1 MSDLNSIINLH
12 DKRLRLLETKQFIAS
27 ELSDIIEFDN
37 IASLFDNYRSRFVL
51 SFNTATQSV
60 LNPYRLIVVVN
71 GIIQNVSFPD
81 YVSHS
86 PLQKD
91 GFYIDYEGYIVFAEA
106 PPIGSVCNIRLMPG
120 PTTNVASKVYPLKP
134 ANILLGA

>member
-12 DKRLRLLETKQFIAS
+12 DKRLRLLETRESIFVSLPDITEFD
-27 ELSDIIEFDN
+27 ELS
-37 IASLFDNYRSRFVL
+37 SQFDNYTSRFVL
-51 SFNTATQSV
+51 KFNTEVQSV
-60 LNPYRLIVVVN
+60 LNPYRLLVVVN
-71 GIIQNVSFPD
+71 GIIQSVSFPD

-106 PPIGSVCNIRLMPG
+106 PPIGSVCNIRLMSG
-120 PTTNVASKVYPLKP
+120 PTTNAVSKVYPLKP

>member
-1 MSDLNSIINLH
+1 MSDLNQIINLH
-12 DKRLRLLETKQFIAS
+12 DKRLRSLETK
-27 ELSDIIEFDN
+27 LTPTTVLPDILEFDD
-37 IASLFDNYRSRFVL
+37 ISSRFDNYTSRFIL
-51 SFNTATQSV
+51 SFNVETQSV

-71 GIIQNVSFPD
+71 GIIQSVSFPD

-106 PPIGSVCNIRLMPG
+106 PVIGSVCNIRLMPG
-120 PTTNVASKVYPLKP
+120 PTTNVGSKIYPLKP

>member
-1 MSDLNSIINLH
+1 MSDLNQIINLH
-12 DKRLRLLETKQFIAS
+12 DKRLRYLETKPDATTT
-27 ELSDIIEFDN
+27 LSDIVEFDDL
-37 IASLFDNYRSRFVL
+37 SSRFDNYTSRFVL

-60 LNPYRLIVVVN
+60 LNPYRLIVIVN
-71 GIIQNVSFPD
+71 GIIQTVSFPD

-91 GFYIDYEGYIVFAEA
+91 GFYIDNEGYIVFAEA
-106 PPIGSVCNIRLMPG
+106 PPIGSMCNIRLMPG
-120 PTTNVASKVYPLKP
+120 PTTNAVNKVYPLKP

>member
-1 MSDLNSIINLH
+1 MSDLNQIINLH
-12 DKRLRLLETKQFIAS
+12 DKRLRVLETKATPVNI
-27 ELSDIIEFDN
+27 LPDIIEFDDL
-37 IASLFDNYRSRFVL
+37 SSQFDNYTSRFIL
-51 SFNTATQSV
+51 SFNTETQSV

-71 GIIQNVSFPD
+71 GIIQSVSFPD

-106 PPIGSVCNIRLMPG
+106 PPIGSVCNIRLMSG
-120 PTTNVASKVYPLKP
+120 PTTNAVSKIYPLKP

>member
-1 MSDLNSIINLH
+1 MSDLNQIINFH
-12 DKRLRLLETKQFIAS
+12 DKRLRSLETKVTPATV
-27 ELSDIIEFDN
+27 LPDILEFDD
-37 IASLFDNYRSRFVL
+37 ISSRFDNYTSRFIL
-51 SFNTATQSV
+51 SFNVEAQSV

-71 GIIQNVSFPD
+71 GIIQSVSFPD

-106 PPIGSVCNIRLMPG
+106 PSIGSACNIRLMPG
-120 PTTNVASKVYPLKP
+120 PTTNVVSKVYPLKP

>member
-51 SFNTATQSV
+51 SFNTTTQSV

>member
-1 MSDLNSIINLH
+1 MSDLNQIINFH
-12 DKRLRLLETKQFIAS
+12 DKRLRILETKTTPVTV
-27 ELSDIIEFDN
+27 LPDIIEFDN
-37 IASLFDNYRSRFVL
+37 VSSLFDNYRSRFTL
-51 SFNTATQSV
+51 TFNTEIQPIV
-60 LNPYRLIVVVN
+60 NPYRLIVVVN

-106 PPIGSVCNIRLMPG
+106 PPVGSVCNIRLMSG
-120 PTTNVASKVYPLKP
+120 PTTNAASKVYPLKP

>member
-1 MSDLNSIINLH
+1 MSDLNQIINLH
-12 DKRLRLLETKQFIAS
+12 DKRLRSLETK
-27 ELSDIIEFDN
+27 LTPTTVLPDILEFDD
-37 IASLFDNYRSRFVL
+37 ISSRFDDYTSRFIL
-51 SFNTATQSV
+51 SFNVETQSV

-71 GIIQNVSFPD
+71 GIIQSVSFPD

-120 PTTNVASKVYPLKP
+120 PTTNVVNKVYPLKP

>member
-12 DKRLRLLETKQFIAS
+12 DKRLRLLETRQSITA

-51 SFNTATQSV
+51 SFNTETQSV

-71 GIIQNVSFPD
+71 GIIQSVSFPD

>member
-1 MSDLNSIINLH
+1 MSDLNQIINFH
-12 DKRLRLLETKQFIAS
+12 DKRLRTLETKLTPVTPIP
-27 ELSDIIEFDN
+27 DIVEFDN
-37 IASLFDNYRSRFVL
+37 ISSRFDDYTSRFIL
-51 SFNTATQSV
+51 SFNTETQTVS
-60 LNPYRLIVVVN
+60 NPYRLMVLVN
-71 GIIQNVSFPD
+71 GIIQSVSFPD

-106 PPIGSVCNIRLMPG
+106 PPIGSVCNIRLMSG

>member
-1 MSDLNSIINLH
+1 MSDLNQIINLH
-12 DKRLRLLETKQFIAS
+12 DKRLRVLETRTTPGVV
-27 ELSDIIEFDN
+27 LPDIVEFDN
-37 IASLFDNYRSRFVL
+37 IASLFDNYKSRFLL
-51 SFNTATQSV
+51 SFNTETQSV
-60 LNPYRLIVVVN
+60 LNPYRLIVLVN
-71 GIIQNVSFPD
+71 GIIQSVSFPD

-106 PPIGSVCNIRLMPG
+106 PPVGSVCNIRLMSG
-120 PTTNVASKVYPLKP
+120 PTTNAVSKIYPLKP

>member
-12 DKRLRLLETKQFIAS
+12 DKRLRLLETRQFITT

-51 SFNTATQSV
+51 SFNTETQSV

-71 GIIQNVSFPD
+71 GIIQSVSFPD

-120 PTTNVASKVYPLKP
+120 PTTNVGSKIYPLKP

>member
-1 MSDLNSIINLH
+1 MSDLNQIINLH
-12 DKRLRLLETKQFIAS
+12 DKRLRVLETKVTPANI
-27 ELSDIIEFDN
+27 LPDIIEFDDL
-37 IASLFDNYRSRFVL
+37 SSRFDNYAYRFIL
-51 SFNTATQSV
+51 SFNTETQSV

-71 GIIQNVSFPD
+71 GIIQSVSFPD

-106 PPIGSVCNIRLMPG
+106 PPIGSVCNIRLMSG
-120 PTTNVASKVYPLKP
+120 PTTNAVSKIYPLKP

>member
-1 MSDLNSIINLH
+1 MSDLNSIINLY
-12 DKRLRLLETKQFIAS
+12 DKRLRLLETRESIFVSLPDITEFD
-27 ELSDIIEFDN
+27 ELS
-37 IASLFDNYRSRFVL
+37 SQFDNYTSRFVL
-51 SFNTATQSV
+51 RFNTEVQSV
-60 LNPYRLIVVVN
+60 LNPYRLLVVVN
-71 GIIQNVSFPD
+71 GIIQSVSFPD

-106 PPIGSVCNIRLMPG
+106 PPIGSVCNIRLMSG
-120 PTTNVASKVYPLKP
+120 PTTNAVSKVYPLKP

>member
-1 MSDLNSIINLH
+1 MSDLNQIINLH
-12 DKRLRLLETKQFIAS
+12 DKRLRSLETK
-27 ELSDIIEFDN
+27 LTPTTVLPDILEFDD
-37 IASLFDNYRSRFVL
+37 ISSRFDDYTSRFIL
-51 SFNTATQSV
+51 SFNVETQSV

-71 GIIQNVSFPD
+71 GIIQSVSFPD

-120 PTTNVASKVYPLKP
+120 PTTNVVSKVYCDFHVSLM
-134 ANILLGA
+134 LLD

>member
-1 MSDLNSIINLH
+1 MSDLNQIINLH
-12 DKRLRLLETKQFIAS
+12 DKRLRSLETK
-27 ELSDIIEFDN
+27 LTPTTVLPDILEFDD
-37 IASLFDNYRSRFVL
+37 ISSRFDNYTSRFIL
-51 SFNTATQSV
+51 SFNVEAQSV

-71 GIIQNVSFPD
+71 GIIQSVSFPD

-106 PPIGSVCNIRLMPG
+106 PPVGSVCNIRLMSG
-120 PTTNVASKVYPLKP
+120 PTTNAASKVYPLKP

>member
-1 MSDLNSIINLH
+1 MSDLNQIINFH
-12 DKRLRLLETKQFIAS
+12 DKRLRSLETKTNPINT
-27 ELSDIIEFDN
+27 LPDIIEFDDL
-37 IASLFDNYRSRFVL
+37 SSRFDNYTSRFIL
-51 SFNTATQSV
+51 SFNVETQSV

-71 GIIQNVSFPD
+71 GIIQSVSFPD

-106 PPIGSVCNIRLMPG
+106 PLAGSVCNIRLMSG
-120 PTTNVASKVYPLKP
+120 PTTNAVNKVYPLKP

>member
-1 MSDLNSIINLH
+1 MSDLNQIINLH
-12 DKRLRLLETKQFIAS
+12 DKRLRSLETK
-27 ELSDIIEFDN
+27 LTPTTVLPDILEFDD
-37 IASLFDNYRSRFVL
+37 ISSRFDDYTSRFIL
-51 SFNTATQSV
+51 SFNVETQSV

-71 GIIQNVSFPD
+71 GIIQSVSFPD

-120 PTTNVASKVYPLKP
+120 PTTNVVGKVYPLKP

>member
-51 SFNTATQSV
+51 SFNTTTQSV

-120 PTTNVASKVYPLKP
+120 PTTNVVSKIYPLKP